1 MCVSVSVCIDVRF
14 RHFGNLNGC
23 LIDSDIEPERE
34 VCALGID
41 QMIEAGLEGIALRS
55 WVETGKKKKNTNK
68 KQKLYCVCERFC
80 VAVPGGWGDPS
91 EV

>member
-1 MCVSVSVCIDVRF
+1 MCVCVCVDVRF

-41 QMIEAGLEGIALRS
+41 QMIEAGLEGIALGS
-55 WVETGKKKKNTNK
+55 WIKTGKINK
-68 KQKLYCVCERFC
+68 
-80 VAVPGGWGDPS
+80 
-91 EV
+91 